1 MHAKMKRHK
10 WIGIECLTVVF
21 SMAAGLAWAAPQD
34 QQMPSKDEFN
44 AYQAVQTERDAQSQ
58 IKSLDGFVSK
68 YPTSVLLPNVYH
80 DYYLAYYQ
88 LKNYP
93 QTIEYVDRLLALSDK
108 IGPGTILQALSFR
121 AKAYCVGSGNTG
133 LQAPEAD
140 TKARDAA
147 AQGLQMLARWVK
159 PQNMTD
165 EQFAVQRKNLGDF
178 FRSVAEIA
186 DAHLKGNKSSVA
198 PCQSDATEPADP
210 GRFGRIMNQIGAE
223 ERQSP
228 RVR

>member
-1 MHAKMKRHK
+1 MKRHK
-10 WIGIECLTVVF
+10 WIGIGCLTVMF
-21 SMAAGLAWAAPQD
+21 SMAIGLAWAAPQD
-34 QQMPSKDEFN
+34 QQTPSKDEAN
-44 AYQAVQTERDAQSQ
+44 AFQAAHTERDAQSK
-58 IKSLDGFVSK
+58 INSLDDFVSK
-68 YPTSVLLPNVYH
+68 YPTSVLLPYVYQ
-80 DYYLAYYQ
+80 DYYLAYFQ

-108 IGPGTILQALSFR
+108 LGDGTRIQALAFR

-147 AQGLQMLARWVK
+147 AQGLQMLARWLK

-165 EQFAVQRKNLGDF
+165 EQFAAQRKNLGDF

-186 DAHLKGNKSSVA
+186 DSHLNGNKSPVA
-198 PCQSDATEPADP
+198 PCPSDPTEPADP